1 MSASKLENAKHCDY
15 QSPLATRYASK
26 EMRYNFSDQH
36 KFSTWRKL
44 WIYLAKAEMEL
55 GLDITPEQIAEMES
69 HVDDIDFEAAAKEEK
84 STRHDVMAHVH
95 VFGNQCPKAAPII
108 HLGATSCYV
117 GDNTDLIILRRG
129 FDILLPKL
137 ANVLSNLS
145 KFALEHRD
153 LPTLGFTHLQPAQLT
168 TVGKRATL
176 WLQDLLM
183 DERALSRA
191 KDDLKFR
198 GVKGTTG
205 TQASFLQL
213 FNDVCVW
220 RSQSSEL
227 PLLVFLLCDQSFVY
241 IRHRNFVAQNAS
253 KRIFLHFQPKE
264 GDGEKV
270 KKLDRLVTQ
279 MAGFERHYA
288 VTGQTYSRKVDVEC
302 LNVLSSLGSTVHKIC
317 TDIRLLA
324 NMKEV
329 EEPFESTQIGSSAM
343 PYKRNPMRS
352 ERCCSIAR
360 HLMTLA
366 NNCLQTAATQWMER
380 TLDDSANRRITLSE
394 AFLSADVILMTL
406 QNITEGL
413 VVYPEVIARHIAQE
427 LPFMTAENIIMAMV
441 KAGGDR
447 QVCHE
452 KIRVLSQEAS
462 AQVKQHGKDNDLVE
476 RIRRDSYFAPI
487 LNQLNDLLNPQT
499 FIGRAPQQVVEFIDE
514 EVSPVLKN
522 YEGFLGQSVE
532 LNV

>member
-1 MSASKLENAKHCDY
+1 MSGNSEYCDY
-15 QSPLATRYASK
+15 RSPLATRYASK
-26 EMRYNFSDQH
+26 EMRYNFSDQQ

-55 GLDITPEQIAEMES
+55 GLDITQEQVSEMEA
-69 HVDDIDFEAAAKEEK
+69 HVYDIDFEAAAKEEK
-84 STRHDVMAHVH
+84 ATRHDVMAHVH

-117 GDNTDLIILRRG
+117 GDNTDLIILRQG
-129 FDILLPKL
+129 FDIILPKL
-137 ANVLSNLS
+137 ANVLNRLA
-145 KFALEHRD
+145 KFAMEYRD

-176 WLQDLLM
+176 WLHDLLM
-183 DERALSRA
+183 DERALRRA
-191 KDDLKFR
+191 RDDLKFR

-213 FNDVCVW
+213 FN
-220 RSQSSEL
+220 
-227 PLLVFLLCDQSFVY
+227 
-241 IRHRNFVAQNAS
+241 
-253 KRIFLHFQPKE
+253 

-270 KKLDRLVTQ
+270 KQLDRLVTQ
-279 MAGFERHYA
+279 MAGFQKHYS

-317 TDIRLLA
+317 SDIRLLA

-360 HLMTLA
+360 HLMSLT
-366 NNCLQTAATQWMER
+366 NNALQTAATQWMER

-413 VVYPEVIARHIAQE
+413 VVYPKVIERHIAQE

-447 QVCHE
+447 QICHE
-452 KIRVLSQEAS
+452 KIRVLSQEAG

-476 RIRRDSYFAPI
+476 RIKSDPYFAPI
-487 LNQLNDLLNPQT
+487 LNQLKELLDPKT
-499 FIGRAPQQVVEFIDE
+499 FVGRAPEQVVEFLEE
-514 EVSPVLKN
+514 EVYPVLEN
-522 YEGFLGQSVE
+522 YKGQLGGTVE
-532 LNV
+532 LSI